1 MGGGYYVSARLIS
14 LIVGCAIAY
23 GIGLVANLAIAGFKW
38 PVFLVLAGLWSCTLI
53 RVVIEELKHG
63 QTVLMLSRYFRAT
76 LTTSDRSH
84 DIAELS
90 DRPSSFRR

>member
-38 PVFLVLAGLWSCTLI
+38 PVFLVLAGLWSYTLI
-53 RVVIEELKHG
+53 RVVIE
-63 QTVLMLSRYFRAT
+63 
-76 LTTSDRSH
+76 
-84 DIAELS
+84 
-90 DRPSSFRR
+90 